1 MNTMETSATEDIF
14 DNFCCS
20 VVEEYL
26 IRKNLSATLSTL
38 RAEWQ
43 RPSEVS
49 FGALNIFLSILY
61 YYYY

>member
-1 MNTMETSATEDIF
+1 MNTMDTSSTEDIF

-49 FGALNIFLSILY
+49 FGA
-61 YYYY
+61 